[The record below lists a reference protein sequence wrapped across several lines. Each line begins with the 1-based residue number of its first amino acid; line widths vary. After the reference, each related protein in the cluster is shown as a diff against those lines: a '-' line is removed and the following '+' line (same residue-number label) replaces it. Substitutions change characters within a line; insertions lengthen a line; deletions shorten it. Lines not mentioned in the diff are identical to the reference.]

1 MSRRN
6 VSLNMQPIKPCSNF
20 IKPYSNFNNYSNSPK
35 KCFLLNGSANA
46 FAPVCCGNT
55 VTQL

>member
-6 VSLNMQPIKPCSNF
+6 VSLNMQPISSNF

-46 FAPVCCGNT
+46 FAPVCCRNT